1 MIIKLQFIQ
10 EYRCKCKR
18 LLLALPGDDKTDQLF
33 SRCLMAGQQDLLHSG
48 RRLVHKK
55 SAQRILLS
63 RIPLNR
69 IPSRRPL
76 SLTVI

>member
-18 LLLALPGDDKTDQLF
+18 LLLALLRDDKTEQLF
-33 SRCLMAGQQDLLHSG
+33 FRCLVAGQQDLLRSG
-48 RRLVHKK
+48 SRVVHGK
-55 SAQRILLS
+55 SAKRIVSS
-63 RIPLNR
+63 RIPFNR